1 MSRNHGESWMQR
13 FIDRFPRCL
22 QQETLG
28 TPPTTPGSPQGKEGI
43 DKPLRPDTTCIDD
56 KDVYSLTKKINL
68 CTNAKKLNQKR
79 GGTAAAAHGGR
90 RSSTRNTSERSHV
103 LAHMLSMLCEREAG
117 VGRSGSG
124 IYTPHWVEEEDVTGS
139 EAGGD
144 GEEKREIRGGGV
156 VPLRSP
162 NTGGGGGGLVGRRG
176 GERRLGIFL
185 VLCLCG
191 GRGRRTNTGGHS
203 ALLIFSW
210 VKSWARLGAAARG
223 VPPFAKGNRHC
234 RWLLV
239 LTRCGEPLQSELSWI
254 RTGVATACSP
264 SGPPFL
270 VWPVL
275 RSDFFSQ
282 LIDWSSKSCVRFN
295 CQDWLQ
301 EKLDPVQWLKLG
313 ESL

>member
-162 NTGGGGGGLVGRRG
+162 NTGGGWWWTGGAPRWGEKTRNLSGAVPVRRQRKTDQHG
-176 GERRLGIFL
+176 WALGFAHLFLGEI
-185 VLCLCG
+185 VSSM
-191 GRGRRTNTGGHS
+191 GRGRAGGPS
-203 ALLIFSW
+203 
-210 VKSWARLGAAARG
+210 
-223 VPPFAKGNRHC
+223 
-234 RWLLV
+234 
-239 LTRCGEPLQSELSWI
+239 I
-254 RTGVATACSP
+254 R
-264 SGPPFL
+264 
-270 VWPVL
+270 
-275 RSDFFSQ
+275 
-282 LIDWSSKSCVRFN
+282 
-295 CQDWLQ
+295 
-301 EKLDPVQWLKLG
+301 
-313 ESL
+313 